1 MNVSIIDD
9 DQPEEIEIVHSSSS
23 SSESNSRGKTFW
35 IDQEHSEDILRDN
48 SAESLEMAS
57 FSSDSDFLSS
67 AAAPSHSASERRAGS
82 STNIPHVHDEES
94 SDSKNGQN
102 DARSAQHD
110 NVIHPGDQPHQQP
123 KPQRKPKPYANQAR
137 NQSSMDAHSKMPH
150 SPKYNDPPG
159 MNLNTASSGSTS
171 LSSMISSSS
180 EMGADYKDHEHNS
193 NDIDG
198 KKGSNANGSENASLN
213 NAQLLHDNSEEM
225 SNDDANIHSNS
236 NRKPSLQQSNSI
248 KSNQTSSMPY
258 EKHSSEFSTRLV
270 EYFVVVS
277 SVPRMIQRRH
287 DGDGHINNPNVHS
300 SINSNRNQLDPKE
313 SPNISE
319 RNDEYTKVKKLY
331 HQSNNADDSDEE
343 KSLESIRPPPPP
355 PPPPMPTQPPE
366 YCVNPRRASRL
377 ESRWVHFQ
385 DGSAG
390 NGIGDGYSK
399 PPHHEQ
405 ELGNQSHLEEG
416 EYRQETPQ
424 LSQQQQ
430 KTTIQNEEESAKLG
444 EDDGYDAFEDK
455 PFTTLE
461 SLSAEINN
469 FTETYYGHNTDT
481 YNLSTSKSNPPP
493 TPDDASSTLTVKPPS
508 PVSTPTASVCS
519 ASLFSANTP
528 TTAAE
533 EASTPASRLKERMK
547 RNQFFRHRSERKK
560 SVMTN
565 WNNAKAGSMRN
576 MEKKLESKWKGLKMK
591 VSGLSSASGSGSWER
606 QDGGGSECGQQH
618 NQEEQQREQWDE
630 ESHPQRDYDQF
641 QQEHDEFAR
650 EVRPC
655 GDDRSESSYSSLSE
669 SNIGE
674 IPAKDTI
681 NIKHKTNTN
690 TNHKLQLTLG
700 NSTTVGSTF
709 RPSQTP
715 TSARKV
721 PPPPPPMT
729 PNSAN
734 FSNGTP
740 ASSVEGRNHCG
751 GPSENI
757 RMGFEYEF
765 RDRSFNDDIDDCVLE
780 PVITAQYPLVDHP
793 DQPLNP
799 MLPQFCFPHGVEY
812 IVPSHE
818 YKMPKVHHFVLT
830 DSAGGKLYGTCL
842 TVYEEFQ
849 FWGGS
854 EQEDDSSLPSVR
866 SEQQERAR
874 VEISINGSPKVVR
887 PRRRSKTHTY
897 YAPRVLCLLST
908 WPYLSAFRMYLTEL
922 YRMATCTT
930 NFMKAPIERYILNIC
945 AEVPAP
951 PPGSFEVQLSI
962 LDSTIRFWAPPADQP
977 VAYVSLP
984 YGILFECLDIGN
996 VLFAWYSLA
1005 CERKVLLVSGQ
1016 LSLLTVCAEILCS
1029 MLFPMRWSHL
1039 YIPVLPR
1046 FLSPML
1052 DAPMPYLCG
1061 ISREN
1066 FPHAVGDI
1074 SEETVVVDLDRNI
1087 ITMGQNTPDL
1097 PSLPHRRKIKLEAA
1111 LEQHAGEVFWQ
1122 ARGLTTTQV
1131 EEARESGDEN
1141 KLAILF
1147 GKADAVWDEKI
1158 STLDDAFKCSPA
1170 PDSMSL
1176 LYDSAIGFTDDKKQ
1190 SRWDAVQEAF
1200 LRFYVSMLK
1209 DYRKFLPPSPK
1220 EIRSSWRDFGGIDSG
1235 GRFMVE
1241 DFMRAQRPE
1250 FQPFLEELVGTQ
1262 QFDDF
1267 ITKRMYNA
1275 GNAPDVTFFDQSIDA
1290 KKNRSKLKLKKV
1302 ETPFLH
1308 SANAHRDLKRIHAI
1322 EPNVANLPHYHVSNS
1337 AYDVRTGTFN
1347 YATWPE
1353 SFDESLFGKPRPIPS
1368 IITAEFDRRSALA
1381 AMLRQKH
1388 GLSMADSLPGSTHPS
1403 PEATAFVL
1411 FFVTFSQIIGKE
1423 WVAMGAQ
1430 QVAMGDNMLDEEED
1444 KMRCQPSVSSID
1456 EADSLGQDDPWKPK
1470 VNPPWMAGEDFQLF
1484 HSNLRPKEK
1493 NYDEVIRSDEAM
1505 NEISPNNRFTA
1516 ADCANV
1522 CANCDLGKAID
1533 PSTFIGLPWA
1543 PNAAGSVKTDPTIT
1557 NYVNQFSSFD
1567 GAGPVVEELCNEVE
1581 KARAIAKAQVDLGFH
1596 TLKMMNARKVPPE
1609 AIAYKALIDAC
1620 GRCGITHRASQLMEM
1635 MTQDGLAI
1643 DSEVYFSFIRA
1654 FSNADGTSIIPYQET
1669 ETTSAKSSLPAN
1681 SCRRFS
1687 GGDDPS
1693 VGSNSVRKEMAR
1705 GINGLYT
1712 AMSSASH
1719 RRAYRKEKVEQV
1731 KSFFKQGL
1739 TKQNN
1744 LVVTD
1749 SIKIQLELSHCILED
1764 LYPGLVIDTESDT
1777 CPKCSCV
1784 LDQDYIILGWKPCD
1798 TKDYSTSCPS
1808 CKHRFVPK
1816 FSVSTDLP
1824 SFEGSQGKGTTL
1836 YCDYLSPWVLL
1847 REIRSLISKPS
1858 APKRGLSKP
1867 QGLYRNDST
1876 NYQVGIEKIIDP
1888 AFREGSDINATLWW
1902 NLIVTFARFKI
1913 PFTFLL
1919 QGSYKD
1925 QQLIMP
1931 TLEDM

>member
-1 MNVSIIDD
+1 M
-9 DQPEEIEIVHSSSS
+9 
-23 SSESNSRGKTFW
+23 
-35 IDQEHSEDILRDN
+35 
-48 SAESLEMAS
+48 
-57 FSSDSDFLSS
+57 
-67 AAAPSHSASERRAGS
+67 
-82 STNIPHVHDEES
+82 
-94 SDSKNGQN
+94 
-102 DARSAQHD
+102 
-110 NVIHPGDQPHQQP
+110 
-123 KPQRKPKPYANQAR
+123 
-137 NQSSMDAHSKMPH
+137 MP
-150 SPKYNDPPG
+150 N
-159 MNLNTASSGSTS
+159 
-171 LSSMISSSS
+171 
-180 EMGADYKDHEHNS
+180 
-193 NDIDG
+193 
-198 KKGSNANGSENASLN
+198 LN
-213 NAQLLHDNSEEM
+213 NA
-225 SNDDANIHSNS
+225 
-236 NRKPSLQQSNSI
+236 
-248 KSNQTSSMPY
+248 
-258 EKHSSEFSTRLV
+258 
-270 EYFVVVS
+270 
-277 SVPRMIQRRH
+277 
-287 DGDGHINNPNVHS
+287 
-300 SINSNRNQLDPKE
+300 
-313 SPNISE
+313 
-319 RNDEYTKVKKLY
+319 KV
-331 HQSNNADDSDEE
+331 
-343 KSLESIRPPPPP
+343 
-355 PPPPMPTQPPE
+355 
-366 YCVNPRRASRL
+366 
-377 ESRWVHFQ
+377 
-385 DGSAG
+385 
-390 NGIGDGYSK
+390 
-399 PPHHEQ
+399 
-405 ELGNQSHLEEG
+405 
-416 EYRQETPQ
+416 
-424 LSQQQQ
+424 
-430 KTTIQNEEESAKLG
+430 
-444 EDDGYDAFEDK
+444 
-455 PFTTLE
+455 
-461 SLSAEINN
+461 
-469 FTETYYGHNTDT
+469 
-481 YNLSTSKSNPPP
+481 
-493 TPDDASSTLTVKPPS
+493 
-508 PVSTPTASVCS
+508 
-519 ASLFSANTP
+519 
-528 TTAAE
+528 
-533 EASTPASRLKERMK
+533 
-547 RNQFFRHRSERKK
+547 
-560 SVMTN
+560 
-565 WNNAKAGSMRN
+565 GSMKN

-606 QDGGGSECGQQH
+606 QDGGGSEFGQHH
-618 NQEEQQREQWDE
+618 NQEEQQREQWEE
-630 ESHPQRDYDQF
+630 ESHQQRQRDQPR
-641 QQEHDEFAR
+641 QEHNDFAG
-650 EVRPC
+650 EVLPC
-655 GDDRSESSYSSLSE
+655 VDDRSESSYSSLSE
-669 SNIGE
+669 SNLGE
-674 IPAKDTI
+674 ITSKTTI
-681 NIKHKTNTN
+681 NNKHKTNAN
-690 TNHKLQLTLG
+690 TTHKLQLTLG
-700 NSTTVGSTF
+700 NSTTAGSTF

-715 TSARKV
+715 TSARKI
-721 PPPPPPMT
+721 PPPPPPPPPVT
-729 PNSAN
+729 PNDAN
-734 FSNGTP
+734 LPNGTP
-740 ASSVEGRNHCG
+740 SSNVDDRNYVG

-780 PVITAQYPLVDHP
+780 PVITAQYPQVDHP

-799 MLPQFCFPHGVEY
+799 MLPQFCHPHGVEY

-818 YKMPKVHHFVLT
+818 YKMPTVHHFVLT
-830 DSAGGKLYGTCL
+830 DSSGGKLYGTCL
-842 TVYEEFQ
+842 TVYEEFKL
-849 FWGGS
+849 WDGP
-854 EQEDDSSLPSVR
+854 EQEDDESLPSVR

-908 WPYLSAFRMYLTEL
+908 WPYLSAFRTYLTEL
-922 YRMATCTT
+922 YRLATCTT

-1016 LSLLTVCAEILCS
+1016 LSLLTVCAEILCA

-1087 ITMGQNTPDL
+1087 ITMGQHTPDL
-1097 PSLPHRRKIKLEAA
+1097 PSLPHRRKMKLEAA
-1111 LEQHAGEVFWQ
+1111 LENHAGEVFWQ
-1122 ARGLTTTQV
+1122 ARGLTTAQV
-1131 EEARESGDEN
+1131 EEARASGDEN
-1141 KLAILF
+1141 ELAMLL

-1176 LYDSAIGFTDDKKQ
+1176 LYDDAIGSSNDKKQ

-1220 EIRSSWRDFGGIDSG
+1220 DTRSSWRDFGGIDGG

-1241 DFMRAQRPE
+1241 DFMKAQRPE

-1322 EPNVANLPHYHVSNS
+1322 EPNIANLPHFHVSNS
-1337 AYDVRTGTFN
+1337 AYDVKTGTFN

-1368 IITAEFDRRSALA
+1368 IITAEFDRRTALA

-1388 GLSMADSLPGSTHPS
+1388 GLSMDDSLPGSTNPS

-1423 WVAMGAQ
+1423 WVAMSAQ
-1430 QVAMGDNMLDEEED
+1430 QASMGDNMLDEED
-1444 KMRCQPSVSSID
+1444 DSFRHQPSVTSVD
-1456 EADSLGQDDPWKPK
+1456 DSDFLGPNGPWKPK
-1470 VNPPWMAGEDFQLF
+1470 VNPPWMAGENFQLF
-1484 HSNLRPKEK
+1484 HANLRPREK
-1493 NYDEVIRSDEAM
+1493 THEEVIRSDEAI
-1505 NEISPNNRFTA
+1505 NEISPHNRFTA

-1543 PNAAGSVKTDPTIT
+1543 SNAPGSRNTDPTNT
-1557 NYVNQFSSFD
+1557 DNVNQFPSFD
-1567 GAGPVVEELCNEVE
+1567 LADHVVEEICTEVE

-1609 AIAYKALIDAC
+1609 ATAYKALIDAC
-1620 GRCGITHRASQLMEM
+1620 GRCGISHRASQLMEM
-1635 MTQDGLAI
+1635 MTHDGLAV

-1654 FSNADGTSIIPYQET
+1654 FSNADGTAIMPYQAPKENT
-1669 ETTSAKSSLPAN
+1669 VEKSSLPAN
-1681 SCRRFS
+1681 SGRRFS

-1705 GINGLYT
+1705 GINGFYT

-1719 RRAYRKEKVEQV
+1719 RRASRKEKMEQV

-1739 TKQNN
+1739 TKQKN

-1749 SIKIQLELSHCILED
+1749 YIKIHLELSHCILEV
-1764 LYPGLVIDTESDT
+1764 LYPGLVIDTDSDT

-1798 TKDYSTSCPS
+1798 TKDYSTACPS

-1847 REIRSLISKPS
+1847 REIRSLISKPNTT
-1858 APKRGLSKP
+1858 KRGLSKP

-1876 NYQVGIEKIIDP
+1876 NYQLGIEKIIDP

-1902 NLIVTFARFKI
+1902 NLIVTFARFNI

-1919 QGSYKD
+1919 QGSYQD

-1931 TLEDM
+1931 TLEEM